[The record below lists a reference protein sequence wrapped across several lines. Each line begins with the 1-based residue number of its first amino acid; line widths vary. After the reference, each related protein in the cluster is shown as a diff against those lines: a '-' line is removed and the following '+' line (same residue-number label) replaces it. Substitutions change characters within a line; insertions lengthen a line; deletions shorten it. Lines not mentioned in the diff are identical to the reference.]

1 MCVSNSEMRGR
12 FEWPSVSP
20 DEQMLQLTFPALF
33 LGGEGVLKTLAS
45 SQQHLLAAAKFKPFF
60 FFLWCLTFQ
69 LEIMDQG

>member
-33 LGGEGVLKTLAS
+33 LEGEGVLKTPAS
-45 SQQHLLAAAKFKPFF
+45 SQQHLLAAVKFKPF
-60 FFLWCLTFQ
+60 FFLWCLTVQ

>member
-1 MCVSNSEMRGR
+1 MRGR

-33 LGGEGVLKTLAS
+33 LEREGVLKTLAS
-45 SQQHLLAAAKFKPFF
+45 SQQHLMAAVKFKLF
-60 FFLWCLTFQ
+60 FFLWCLTVQ